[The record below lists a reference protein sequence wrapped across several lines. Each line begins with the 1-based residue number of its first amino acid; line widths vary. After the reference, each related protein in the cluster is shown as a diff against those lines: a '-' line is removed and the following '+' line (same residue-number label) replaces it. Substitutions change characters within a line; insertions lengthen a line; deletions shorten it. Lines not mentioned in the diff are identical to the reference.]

1 MISLCQTPPYPKPIA
16 SSRTAGITYYIVHTK
31 MKKNKKQQRSKR
43 CSQVKRTSAG
53 R

>member
-1 MISLCQTPPYPKPIA
+1 MISLCQTPPYPKTIA

-31 MKKNKKQQRSKR
+31 MKTEKENKIQT
-43 CSQVKRTSAG
+43 VLPEKRTSAG